1 MKLKSG
7 CFLQRLCLDEVYC
20 LLSVRNTAVLA
31 KDFRLLD
38 VYRKNY
44 LNNLQFYCFLCYMT
58 NLNKDQIMLL
68 FDLPDQNTWGKI
80 CFNEFYMVACILL
93 SHENHL
99 EKQFIHQHA
108 GPAFQLLDVDGDNM
122 IDFNEIEAT
131 RFLFNIQKEELKKIF
146 KDFDIS
152 GDEQLNYR
160 ELKMFTVFC
169 IDKQQQKEEEDHE

>member
-7 CFLQRLCLDEVYC
+7 CFLQCLCLDEVYC

-31 KDFRLLD
+31 KDFQLLD

-58 NLNKDQIMLL
+58 NLNKDQIIESQNHRTQHIMLL
-68 FDLPDQNTWGKI
+68 FDLPDQNARGKI
-80 CFNEFYMVACILL
+80 CFNEFYMVACLLL
-93 SHENHL
+93 SHKNHL

-108 GPAFQLLDVDGDNM
+108 GPAFQLLDVDGDNV

-131 RFLFNIQKEELKKIF
+131 SFLFNIQKEELKMIF

-152 GDEQLNYR
+152 G
-160 ELKMFTVFC
+160 
-169 IDKQQQKEEEDHE
+169 